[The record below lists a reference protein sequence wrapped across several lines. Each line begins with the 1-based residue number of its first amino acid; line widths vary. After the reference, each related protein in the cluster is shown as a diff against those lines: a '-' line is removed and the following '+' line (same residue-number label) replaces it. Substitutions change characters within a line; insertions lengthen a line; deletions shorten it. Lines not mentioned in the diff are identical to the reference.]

1 MAISEVKMRKNEL
14 EDITNTNKS
23 YNKKLNLKKV
33 TKKEHRHNKS
43 VSFENYLL
51 TPKDEDYYY
60 NDDESS
66 TKQFDFE
73 TSSKVDDMKEVA
85 MNSIP
90 SPDTMVDDNESEVDS
105 NLISEIN
112 DKRNFKLTD
121 DCQDLS
127 KNPDYIVLTSSLRLL
142 KANKD
147 KISNEIVELSNLLEF
162 FNNCENPEEITK
174 FFSKLLNNKLNLPKQ
189 NKILK
194 SPVIKISKYQSADL
208 KLADTNNDKP
218 LFKTLNLFNNN

>member
-14 EDITNTNKS
+14 EDITNTNKN
-23 YNKKLNLKKV
+23 YNKKLNMKKV
-33 TKKEHRHNKS
+33 TKKEYRHNKS

-60 NDDESS
+60 NDEDENER
-66 TKQFDFE
+66 KQFDFE
-73 TSSKVDDMKEVA
+73 TSSKVNEMTDEA

-90 SPDTMVDDNESEVDS
+90 SPGTTIDDNESEVESGKSALNES
-105 NLISEIN
+105 NQKS
-112 DKRNFKLTD
+112 TD
-121 DCQDLS
+121 ACQDLS

-162 FNNCENPEEITK
+162 FNKCESEEEISK
-174 FFSKLLNNKLNLPKQ
+174 FFSKLINNKLNLPKQ

-194 SPVIKISKYQSADL
+194 SPVIKISKYQCPEL

-218 LFKTLNLFNNN
+218 LFRTLNLFNNN